1 MPDRTETALQKLDPA
16 QATDLSQLVEL
27 EARWENLRK
36 PLSRSQEEGP
46 FRQTLLGV
54 QKAYDVFRIKLAAYN
69 KRHKPA
75 HMPELLLNTPSRLA
89 LWCRA
94 MRQLYLQVE
103 HDPQAQCPLQLLE
116 KAYRCA
122 DRMSLRLNKDPV
134 SRPEPPGTIRGAIE
148 HLGALVQW
156 CDDLASGG
164 AQPVTPEVA
173 TDPSG
178 VPTRPAHSE

>member
-1 MPDRTETALQKLDPA
+1 MPDRTENAVQNLDPA
-16 QATDLSQLVEL
+16 QATDLSLLVEL
-27 EARWENLRK
+27 EARWENMRK
-36 PLSRSQEEGP
+36 PSSRSQEEGTVK
-46 FRQTLLGV
+46 QTLLGV

-69 KRHKPA
+69 KRYKPA
-75 HMPELLLNTPSRLA
+75 HLAELLLNTPPRLA

-122 DRMSLRLNKDPV
+122 DRISVRLNKEPV
-134 SRPEPPGTIRGAIE
+134 SRPELPGTIRGAIE

-164 AQPVTPEVA
+164 AQLATSEVD
-173 TDPSG
+173 TDPSE
-178 VPTRPAHSE
+178 VPTRHAHSE

>member
-1 MPDRTETALQKLDPA
+1 M
-16 QATDLSQLVEL
+16 
-27 EARWENLRK
+27 RK
-36 PLSRSQEEGP
+36 PSSRSQEEGP
-46 FRQTLLGV
+46 VRQTLLEV
-54 QKAYDVFRIKLAAYN
+54 QKAYDAFRNKLTAYN

-75 HMPELLLNTPSRLA
+75 HLPDLLLNTPSRLA

-103 HDPQAQCPLQLLE
+103 HDPQVQCPLQLLE

-122 DRMSLRLNKDPV
+122 DRISVRLNKDPV

-156 CDDLASGG
+156 CDNLASGG
-164 AQPVTPEVA
+164 AQPGTSEVD

-178 VPTRPAHSE
+178 VPTRPAHNE